1 MTDAVTTG
9 TAITTALALTVA
21 GVLLLALG
29 LLPQRGKLSRN
40 AFLGIRTV
48 RALESDETWRTMHR
62 VAGPWVTAGGVL
74 LLLVAFSGF
83 YLDSEPAFTVTVLT
97 ATGACVALLFTG
109 AWRGS
114 RALRPRPV
122 EAATG
127 GGRGPGAG
135 VGPRPGGGVSGAGR
149 G

>member
-48 RALESDETWRTMHR
+48 RALESDEAWRTMHR

-83 YLDSEPAFTVTVLT
+83 YLDREPAFSVTVLT

-114 RALRPRPV
+114 RALRPT
-122 EAATG
+122 AAAPA